1 MSALEESLK
10 KVYRLVGPRKTT
22 IAADLAALAKKAT
35 QPAMPQGPR
44 LIDGS
49 PLPEGMVPG
58 PTRTMEYRDANQNGI
73 EDRDEGIYLPKDLV
87 PESSIPQ
94 MTEAQKE
101 YQRRFFA
108 TPPEGGFQSNM
119 PTMPRI
125 PTDKDPLDE
134 IDEETRQKLQDLLGK
149 AGQKAQA
156 PLAGL
161 AEQLAMAGE
170 GEDTALAHLRPGEI
184 VIPPEFM
191 DDASFESALEK
202 KFEQFNINPEEAVV
216 GAGIASLNPQ
226 TGLEQFG
233 FFKKLGKKLKKVVK
247 KVAPIAAFIPG
258 VGTALGG
265 VLGGIGGLATK
276 IPGIGGALGSIGSTV
291 AGGIAKL
298 GIPGISS
305 IAGGTAGGFGGI
317 LPGLQNPLA
326 GGMFGKTGSV
336 FAGGPEAGKGL
347 ANRIGFGSG
356 TPQQVAKA
364 ALNSLTETQIAEMD
378 PADLEQL
385 KTTAAGGNSIFN
397 RILGG
402 NQQQSTSTG
411 GGFLSGL
418 SDFGKTAGIGALA
431 AGLGKLA
438 YEDAKKQTGVP
449 LTPLTTMSPTGRY
462 NIEAEIAR
470 RTGQPTPNP
479 VEFGLLP
486 EGTIPELSGGKP
498 KGMMYGGPVEDLTGG
513 MAMGMQEGGSVQS
526 TQEVIE
532 EAMEIVQLAEQEP
545 AIKDTP
551 EYQEALNVLQRQML
565 TAAVMGKG
573 PAMGGIKPIGNPLVG
588 PSSGVASAVG
598 HLANKKLKMRM
609 GRGLKAA
616 QDKAEG
622 IASFG
627 PNLPMGMGMM
637 YGGPVM
643 AYAQGGAVALQEGGG
658 IDSLSQDKISK
669 YLDELSQKK
678 QDMFFHNKFPT
689 TLVNKQKFKTAK
701 ENYDNAV
708 RYVTPENLAKYEEG
722 GMDAISSKA
731 AKKSLK
737 KYLNFINAKK
747 MSEGGSMNP
756 VEFPRMDGDIN
767 GPGTETSDDI
777 PAMLSDGEFVMTG
790 QAVRG
795 AGSYDMQKDNKGI
808 ISLIPSFNENRER
821 GMDLMYKMMD
831 TFAGEAKPS

>member
-1 MSALEESLK
+1 MSALEDSLR
-10 KVYRLVGPRKTT
+10 KVYKLPQ
-22 IAADLAALAKKAT
+22 AK
-35 QPAMPQGPR
+35 PR
-44 LIDGS
+44 LMDGS

-58 PTRTMEYRDANQNGI
+58 PTRTLEYRDANQNGI
-73 EDRDEGIYLPKDLV
+73 EDRSEGIYLPKDLV
-87 PESSIPQ
+87 PASSIPQ

-101 YQRRFFA
+101 YQRRFFV
-108 TPPEGGFQSNM
+108 TPPEGSFRNMDPGFLKNFPKAM
-119 PTMPRI
+119 PSDT
-125 PTDKDPLDE
+125 DPLDE
-134 IDEETRQKLQDLLGK
+134 MDEETRQELQDLLGK

-156 PLAGL
+156 PLAQL

-191 DDASFESALEK
+191 DDAKFESALEN
-202 KFEQFNINPEEAVV
+202 KFKEFNINPEEAVV

-317 LPGLQNPLA
+317 ADALTTRSGLLG
-326 GGMFGKTGSV
+326 GGMFGKTGSMY
-336 FAGGPEAGKGL
+336 AGGPEAGKGL
-347 ANRIGFGSG
+347 ANRLGLGSG
-356 TPQQVAKA
+356 TPQQIAKST
-364 ALNSLTETQIAEMD
+364 LDSLTEAQIAAMD
-378 PADLEQL
+378 PTELEQL

-397 RILGG
+397 RIFGG

-418 SDFGKTAGIGALA
+418 GNFAKTAGIGALA

-470 RTGQPTPNP
+470 RMGQQAPNP

-513 MAMGMQEGGSVQS
+513 MAMGMQEGGAANPTIEIGGLRKMTGAQVTPEEIRAYFGPRSGRLITQDELNTAMAIPPMTPGTKPPES

-532 EAMEIVQLAEQEP
+532 EAMEVVRLAEQEP

-551 EYQEALNVLQRQML
+551 EYQEALNILQRQML

-573 PAMGGIKPIGNPLVG
+573 PAMGGIKPLRNPLAG
-588 PSSGVASAVG
+588 PASGVASAIG
-598 HLANKKLKMRM
+598 SLANTKLKMRM
-609 GRGLKAA
+609 GRAAKAA

-622 IASFG
+622 IAAFG
-627 PNLPMGMGMM
+627 PNLPIEKM

-643 AYAQGGAVALQEGGG
+643 AYAQGGAVALQEGGEL
-658 IDSLSQDKISK
+658 DPSQ
-669 YLDELSQKK
+669 
-678 QDMFFHNKFPT
+678 
-689 TLVNKQKFKTAK
+689 
-701 ENYDNAV
+701 
-708 RYVTPENLAKYEEG
+708 
-722 GMDAISSKA
+722 
-731 AKKSLK
+731 
-737 KYLNFINAKK
+737 
-747 MSEGGSMNP
+747 
-756 VEFPRMDGDIN
+756 FPRMDGDIN

-790 QAVRG
+790 RAVRG
-795 AGSYDMQKDNKGI
+795 AGSYEMQKDNKGI
-808 ISLIPSFNENRER
+808 ISLIPSFNEDRER